1 MSDSFQCPK
10 CGARYARQRR
20 QIGKAVVCACGH
32 KFLVPPLDLESSPP
46 TAPPATSSPSRSA
59 APRPGRPSPRRAS
72 ASDSS
77 GEVLPLAEPVEPA
90 APHSASPWAEP
101 IELQEA
107 EPLMEA
113 EVVYPATPYAEP
125 VMADDYGQ
133 PLAAA
138 SAHRQNQ
145 VKSHRASSVTGAGPL
160 GFSKGVAYS
169 VLFVLVSAAA
179 LFTILGMIQYRR
191 ANPID
196 AGRPSAPATADNPPN
211 ASNEPATSGYP
222 ITIWNATKRASSHD
236 FNLEYRVDR
245 APLDASHQ
253 YFWIVADSTKKVEF
267 PVPASLWKPRDKL
280 SGKPETIAPGE
291 FTGPYTTYIEEQI
304 GTTRSQISNEAPVTI
319 GG

>member
-1 MSDSFQCPK
+1 
-10 CGARYARQRR
+10 
-20 QIGKAVVCACGH
+20 
-32 KFLVPPLDLESSPP
+32 
-46 TAPPATSSPSRSA
+46 
-59 APRPGRPSPRRAS
+59 
-72 ASDSS
+72 
-77 GEVLPLAEPVEPA
+77 
-90 APHSASPWAEP
+90 
-101 IELQEA
+101 
-107 EPLMEA
+107 MEA

-125 VMADDYGQ
+125 AMADAYGQ

-138 SAHRQNQ
+138 SAHRQNEA
-145 VKSHRASSVTGAGPL
+145 KSQRASSGTGAGQL

-179 LFTILGMIQYRR
+179 LFTILAMIQYRR

-196 AGRPSAPATADNPPN
+196 AGQPSAPATADNPPN
-211 ASNEPATSGYP
+211 ASNEPAASGYP
-222 ITIWNATKRASSHD
+222 ITIWNATKRVSSHD